1 MLTITD
7 QRNSGTDIPTHL
19 SSDGIVIKREVDCRS
34 RLGDLDML
42 MEVRGSSQDD

>member
-1 MLTITD
+1 MLTNTD
-7 QRNSGTDIPTHL
+7 QLRSRTQIPTHL
-19 SSDGIVIKREVDCRS
+19 SSDGIVIEREVDCRS